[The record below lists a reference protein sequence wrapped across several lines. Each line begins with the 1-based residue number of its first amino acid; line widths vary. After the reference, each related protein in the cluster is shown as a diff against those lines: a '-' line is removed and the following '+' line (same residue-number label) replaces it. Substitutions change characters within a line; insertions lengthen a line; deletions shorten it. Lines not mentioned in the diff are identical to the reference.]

1 MAAPSVYV
9 STDYSDFL
17 INALDNGFENVRARQ
32 TVNFEGKAR
41 ASVVNE
47 GSDPEER

>member
-1 MAAPSVYV
+1 MAAPSVHV

-17 INALDNGFENVRARQ
+17 IDALDDGLENVRARQ

-41 ASVVNE
+41 AGVVNE
-47 GSDPEER
+47 SSDPE